1 MPDGCLSRR
10 TPPAGLTPAEAVAAV
25 DESTFFGV
33 IPGTR
38 VLFRITFQ
46 NDFVMGATTAKVF
59 VAYID
64 VRGGSASILDTRQ
77 VYIVVPAAPIPF
89 G

>member
-1 MPDGCLSRR
+1 M
-10 TPPAGLTPAEAVAAV
+10 
-25 DESTFFGV
+25 
-33 IPGTR
+33 
-38 VLFRITFQ
+38 LFRITFQ

-64 VRGGSASILDTRQ
+64 VRGGGSSVLDTRQ